1 MNLNKSLEY
10 FNPSDIT
17 ERIHIIGCGS
27 VGSTVVEELARLG
40 LTKFSLYDFD
50 KVEAKNIANQ
60 MFVHSDIGKLKT
72 EAVKERILAINPEAN
87 AELIKTFNE
96 GWNGERLTGYVF
108 LCVDSIEVR
117 RQIVEKFMG
126 STQIKA
132 MFDFRT
138 RLEDAQ
144 HYAADWSSPQSK
156 ENFLGNMDFSHDEAV
171 DSTPKSACGGVLGVN
186 PTVHAV
192 VSHGVANFVN
202 FTKGKG
208 LYPIVLV
215 NPFTGMTTV
224 A

>member
-1 MNLNKSLEY
+1 MNLNKSLDY
-10 FNPSDIT
+10 FDPST
-17 ERIHIIGCGS
+17 VRERIHIIGCGS
-27 VGSTVVEELARLG
+27 VGSTIVEELARLG

-87 AELIKTFNE
+87 PELIKVFNE
-96 GWNGERLTGYVF
+96 GWQGERLAGYVF
-108 LCVDSIEVR
+108 LCVDSIELR
-117 RQIVEKFMG
+117 KEIAEKFKGNM
-126 STQIKA
+126 QVKA

-144 HYAADWSSPQSK
+144 HYAADWSNFQSI
-156 ENFLGNMDFSHDEAV
+156 ENFIGSMDFSHEEAE

-202 FTKGKG
+202 FVRGKG
-208 LYPIVLV
+208 LNSIILV
-215 NPFTGMTTV
+215 NPFSGMTTV
-224 A
+224 V